1 MSLPIAPCERL
12 GAALVRGE
20 FVRVRRLRDGASR
33 FMRIEDIKLY
43 DGMTAAEKAA
53 VRRGGWAAEQLSG
66 ETFLL
71 GRMASAVGDAD
82 GVARMRTNAL
92 ASAVP
97 ELVLRDEVV
106 WWPALEASSSSFS
119 SPPAP
124 AQRKSTRLE
133 TRTRDIELTQRLR
146 SPTSALRCV
155 RRWKSSTRAS
165 TSSCASTTS
174 AACATRS

>member
-12 GAALVRGE
+12 GAAVVRGE

-97 ELVLRDEVV
+97 ELVLQDELV

-119 SPPAP
+119 WEGGARGATGGPRDCSPPPAP
-124 AQRKSTRLE
+124 PCHS
-133 TRTRDIELTQRLR
+133 RTRGPSCPPPAHPPLAHPTPLSPNVCAPQHLR
-146 SPTSALRCV
+146 
-155 RRWKSSTRAS
+155 
-165 TSSCASTTS
+165 
-174 AACATRS
+174 